1 MLFCCL
7 AKETMKLQS
16 RKETCMCDR
25 LTFLWLWSAGLS
37 MRAIAHHTG
46 RSPHTVRRWLRW
58 WYEAPLDQCIGYH
71 YSLPD
76 AATSTS
82 TELPISVT
90 HSDLSSFTSLS
101 PRWTGVR
108 GSTSPPSLHDA
119 GLVQS
124 RLLHRSTCGRHDTG
138 GVTLFLVL
146 RLLPPTS
153 SHDSAAPP
161 CPSPTPSSWCSTSW
175 LGAAAW
181 RVLPYRDT
189 DVPPLRVTSWRVGHG
204 LALQRQLFPEKF
216 WKLSK
221 ETTMLVAMEQNHR
234 NKVIMQPDPAAP
246 GGTRILFRG
255 FMVSV
260 LEYLAQGLNFS

>member
-1 MLFCCL
+1 MSL
-7 AKETMKLQS
+7 AASLCFFAYLAPMAQL
-16 RKETCMCDR
+16 DR
-25 LTFLWLWSAGLS
+25 NS
-37 MRAIAHHTG
+37 RAIRGAILLVYSATL
-46 RSPHTVRRWLRW
+46 SPHTVRRWLRW
-58 WYEAPLDQCIGYH
+58 WYEAPLDQRIGYH

-119 GLVQS
+119 GL
-124 RLLHRSTCGRHDTG
+124 RHDTG

-153 SHDSAAPP
+153 SHDSAAP
-161 CPSPTPSSWCSTSW
+161 
-175 LGAAAW
+175 
-181 RVLPYRDT
+181 
-189 DVPPLRVTSWRVGHG
+189 
-204 LALQRQLFPEKF
+204 
-216 WKLSK
+216 LSK
-221 ETTMLVAMEQNHR
+221 ETTLLVAMEQSHKH
-234 NKVIMQPDPAAP
+234 KVIMQPDPAAP